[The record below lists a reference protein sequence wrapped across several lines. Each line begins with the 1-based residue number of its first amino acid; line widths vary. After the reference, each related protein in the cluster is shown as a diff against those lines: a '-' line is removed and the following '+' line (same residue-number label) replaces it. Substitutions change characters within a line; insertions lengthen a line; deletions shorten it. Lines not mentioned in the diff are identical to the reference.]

1 MPVVKE
7 ALFTPTLSGLQL
19 RRRAY
24 KVDWLPPRLPSIH
37 RFVHSAGVDG
47 QPCLRP
53 AGSQAPG
60 RVMS

>member
-1 MPVVKE
+1 MPMVNE
-7 ALFTPTLSGLQL
+7 ALFTPTLSCLQL
-19 RRRAY
+19 RRRAH
-24 KVDWLPPRLPSIH
+24 KVDWLPPHLPFIH